1 MPLFS
6 LNSPSNRPEVDI
18 EGSMTNPRDKRCRK
32 SLRPWQDF
40 PEEQEPGTLYD
51 TFPTESR
58 VFEDRNVP
66 AGLGN
71 RTRREDPQPR
81 RLWRGNLQRHHLGH
95 ETTDAIS
102 TSYDRIRRR
111 NAVLQP
117 MLRTSAAMLSGS
129 YCEYRGLSISEVPSA
144 DSARWDR
151 SARHNQA
158 QCDVQCLTS
167 VQPRTIGAKYS
178 KV

>member
-32 SLRPWQDF
+32 SLRPWHDF

-58 VFEDRNVP
+58 VFEDRNFP

-71 RTRREDPQPR
+71 RTRREDPRASECRPSADVADFGGNAFLFLLR
-81 RLWRGNLQRHHLGH
+81 VSWFEHLRG
-95 ETTDAIS
+95 S
-102 TSYDRIRRR
+102 F
-111 NAVLQP
+111 
-117 MLRTSAAMLSGS
+117 
-129 YCEYRGLSISEVPSA
+129 A
-144 DSARWDR
+144 DSARCDR

-167 VQPRTIGAKYS
+167 VQPCNIGAKHS
-178 KV
+178 KVQDELDAAEQELQRAAARIRRYRKQKKL